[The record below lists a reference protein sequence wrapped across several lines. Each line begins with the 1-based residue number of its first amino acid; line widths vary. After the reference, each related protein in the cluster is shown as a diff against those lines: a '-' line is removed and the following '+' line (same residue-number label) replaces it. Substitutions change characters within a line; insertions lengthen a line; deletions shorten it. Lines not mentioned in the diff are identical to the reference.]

1 VVLNLIKMKKIIF
14 LLILQLNFSAAYS
27 ANELIFFLEAAYK
40 NNPRLNAERENLKAI
55 KQNINISR
63 SEFLPSVSV
72 SGSVDSKQNE
82 NRTNQSGVALSDTQ
96 RQTETKSIEVD
107 QKIFHGFQGLNSLK
121 KSQLEVKRA
130 NFELL
135 NVEQETILKAAS
147 AYFDL
152 IYKTKNKNFNIEN
165 MDLFERQVE
174 SDSSRLQKGEIT
186 FTDLAQSE
194 SSLAGAKAKLINA
207 ETELLTSEI
216 EFERI
221 IGENA
226 PKKMQSIYN
235 IEINLPESLN
245 DAFKLSNKN
254 NPKLMIAKLDHE
266 ISKKDLSIEK
276 SKLSPSASI
285 NYSKSEQKDFSST
298 VDKSDDESLKA
309 TVTWPILSG
318 GKNFSSVKKSQ
329 FKLKQSNLN
338 LNDILNSVRT
348 TTSNSWSVYKSSG
361 SVLKATKSQVKAAEI
376 ANEGITLEY
385 DSGNKRTTLEM
396 IQSRSL
402 LLDAR
407 IANAKAERDFIVSKL
422 KLLSA
427 IGNLNLNSI
436 KKP

>member
-1 VVLNLIKMKKIIF
+1 MNKIII
-14 LLILQLNFSAAYS
+14 LLILLFNFSTAYS
-27 ANELIFFLEAAYK
+27 ANELIFFLETAYK

-72 SGSVDSKQNE
+72 SGRIDSKKNE
-82 NRTNQSGVALSDTQ
+82 NRTNQSGAALSDTQ

-107 QKIFHGFQGLNSLK
+107 QKIFQGFHGFNSLK

-130 NFELL
+130 NFQLL
-135 NVEQETILKAAS
+135 NVEQETILNAAS

-152 IYKTKNKNFNIEN
+152 IHKTKKKNFNIEN

-207 ETELLTSEI
+207 ETELLTSKI

-221 IGENA
+221 IGEDA
-226 PKKMQSIYN
+226 PKKVVSNYK
-235 IEINLPESLN
+235 IEVNLPENLN
-245 DAFKLSNKN
+245 DALKLSKKN
-254 NPKLMIAKLDHE
+254 NPKLMIAKLNHE

-298 VDKSDDESLKA
+298 VDKSDDESLNA

-318 GKNFSSVKKSQ
+318 GKNYSSVKKSQ

-348 TTSNSWSVYKSSG
+348 ATSNSWSVYKSSG

-402 LLDAR
+402 LLEAK
-407 IANAKAERDFIVSKL
+407 IANSKAERDFIVSKL

-427 IGNLNLNSI
+427 LGNLNLNSI

>member
-1 VVLNLIKMKKIIF
+1 MNKIII
-14 LLILQLNFSAAYS
+14 LLILLFNFSTAYS
-27 ANELIFFLEAAYK
+27 ANELIFFLETAYK

-72 SGSVDSKQNE
+72 SGRIDSKKNE
-82 NRTNQSGVALSDTQ
+82 NRTNQSGAALSDTQ

-107 QKIFHGFQGLNSLK
+107 QKIFQGFHGFNSLK

-130 NFELL
+130 NFQLL
-135 NVEQETILKAAS
+135 NVEQETILNAAS
-147 AYFDL
+147 SYFDL
-152 IYKTKNKNFNIEN
+152 IHKTKKKNFNIEN

-207 ETELLTSEI
+207 ETELLTSKI

-221 IGENA
+221 IGEDA
-226 PKKMQSIYN
+226 PKKVVSNYK
-235 IEINLPESLN
+235 IEVNLPENLN
-245 DAFKLSNKN
+245 DALKLSKKN
-254 NPKLMIAKLDHE
+254 NPKLMIAKLNHE

-298 VDKSDDESLKA
+298 VDKSDDESLNA

-318 GKNFSSVKKSQ
+318 GKNYSSVKKSQ

-348 TTSNSWSVYKSSG
+348 ATSNSWSVYKSSG

-402 LLDAR
+402 LLDAK
-407 IANAKAERDFIVSKL
+407 IANSKAERDFIVSKL

-427 IGNLNLNSI
+427 LGNLNLNSI

>member
-1 VVLNLIKMKKIIF
+1 MNKIII
-14 LLILQLNFSAAYS
+14 LLILLFNFSTAYS
-27 ANELIFFLEAAYK
+27 ANELIFFLETAYK

-72 SGSVDSKQNE
+72 SGRIDSKKNK
-82 NRTNQSGVALSDTQ
+82 NRTNQSGAALSDTQ

-107 QKIFHGFQGLNSLK
+107 QKIFQGFHGFNSLK

-130 NFELL
+130 NFQLL
-135 NVEQETILKAAS
+135 NVEQETILNAAS

-152 IYKTKNKNFNIEN
+152 IHKTKNKNFNIEN
-165 MDLFERQVE
+165 IDLFERQVE

-207 ETELLTSEI
+207 ETELLTSKI

-221 IGENA
+221 IGEDA
-226 PKKMQSIYN
+226 PKKVVSNYK
-235 IEINLPESLN
+235 IEVNLPENLN
-245 DAFKLSNKN
+245 DALKLSKKN
-254 NPKLMIAKLDHE
+254 NPKLMIAKLNHE

-298 VDKSDDESLKA
+298 VDKSDDESLNA

-318 GKNFSSVKKSQ
+318 GKNYSSVKKSQ

-348 TTSNSWSVYKSSG
+348 ATSNSWSVYKSSG

-402 LLDAR
+402 LLDAK
-407 IANAKAERDFIVSKL
+407 IANSKAERDFIVSKL

-427 IGNLNLNSI
+427 LGNLNLNSI